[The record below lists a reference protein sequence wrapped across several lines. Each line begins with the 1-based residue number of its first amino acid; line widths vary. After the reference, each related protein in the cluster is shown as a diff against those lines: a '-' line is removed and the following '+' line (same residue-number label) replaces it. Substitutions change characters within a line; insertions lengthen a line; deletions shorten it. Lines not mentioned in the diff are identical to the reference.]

1 MQQLHDD
8 NNYTN
13 DNNSKKI
20 TINKMNKILLIIQR
34 EYLSRV
40 KKRSFIIMTI
50 VGPILMAALMIL
62 PTYLAHWSGS
72 DEKRIAVLDETG
84 WFLEK
89 FKDQDNISFYYVFN
103 DLETE
108 KKDVLS
114 KGDLLLYIPRT
125 ELNIP
130 VNSELYSIK
139 QPGLSVT
146 AYIKSVMKQIVE
158 NKKLLAS
165 GIDPEVIKSAKVNI
179 NLSMIRVEE
188 GGVEKK
194 SNTEVE
200 VGLSIFA
207 GILIYFFIF
216 MFGVQV
222 LKGVMEEK
230 SNRIVEVIISSVKPF
245 QLMLGKII
253 GIAFVGLTQ
262 FMLWIILTLVFV
274 GIFQSG
280 VFAEGSAGMELLGS
294 KTELLNNINDQG
306 VDPML
311 MVNEILGGI
320 NLQVMILSF
329 LFYFLGGYLLYAS
342 LFAAIGGAIDN
353 DTDSQQFM
361 MPVSIPLIF
370 SIALSG
376 VIINQPDGTLAVW
389 MSMIPFTSPITMMM
403 RIPFG
408 VPMWQLYTSMALLI
422 VGFIFTTWMAGKI
435 YRTGILMYGQ
445 KVSYALLWKWLTKKY

>member
-1 MQQLHDD
+1 
-8 NNYTN
+8 
-13 DNNSKKI
+13 
-20 TINKMNKILLIIQR
+20 MNKILLIIQR

-50 VGPILMAALMIL
+50 IGPVLMAAMIIL
-62 PTYLAHWSGS
+62 PAYLADWSEAT
-72 DEKRIAVLDETG
+72 EKRIAVLDETG

-89 FKDQDNISFYYVFN
+89 FKDQDNISFYYVFE

-108 KKDVLS
+108 KETALNTN
-114 KGDLLLYIPRT
+114 GDMLLYIPRT

-130 VNSELYSIK
+130 LNSELYSLK
-139 QPGLSVT
+139 QPGLNVT
-146 AYIKSVMKQIVE
+146 SYLKSVMKQIVE

-165 GIDPEVIKSAKVNI
+165 GIDPDIIKSAKVNI
-179 NLSMIRVEE
+179 NLSTIRVEKS
-188 GGVEKK
+188 GIEKK

-200 VGLSIFA
+200 VGLAIFS
-207 GILIYFFIF
+207 GIIIYFFIF

-262 FMLWIILTLVFV
+262 FTLWILLTLIFI
-274 GIFQSG
+274 GIFQTGVLTDSSSAIEMLGNNQDIIQQAGTNKSG
-280 VFAEGSAGMELLGS
+280 V
-294 KTELLNNINDQG
+294 N
-306 VDPML
+306 PMI
-311 MVNEILGGI
+311 MVNEIIGGI
-320 NLQVMILSF
+320 NIKVMIFSF
-329 LFYFLGGYLLYAS
+329 IFYFLGGYLLYSS

-361 MPVSIPLIF
+361 LPVSIPLIF

-376 VIINQPDGTLAVW
+376 VIINQPDGPLALW

-408 VPMWQLYTSMALLI
+408 VPIWQLLLSMGLLI
-422 VGFIFTTWMAGKI
+422 IGFITTTWIAGKI

-445 KVSYALLWKWLTKKY
+445 KVSYAIMWKWLTKKY

>member
-1 MQQLHDD
+1 
-8 NNYTN
+8 
-13 DNNSKKI
+13 
-20 TINKMNKILLIIQR
+20 
-34 EYLSRV
+34 
-40 KKRSFIIMTI
+40 MTI
-50 VGPILMAALMIL
+50 IGPILMAAMIIL
-62 PTYLAHWSGS
+62 PAFLADWSEAT
-72 DEKRIAVLDETG
+72 EKRVAVLDETG
-84 WFLEK
+84 WFLKK
-89 FKDQDNISFYYVFN
+89 FKDQDNITFYYVFD

-108 KKDVLS
+108 KENALNKN
-114 KGDLLLYIPRT
+114 GDLLLYIPAT

-139 QPGLSVT
+139 QPGLNVT
-146 AYIKSVMKQIVE
+146 SYIKSVMKQIVE

-165 GIDPEVIKSAKVNI
+165 GIDPEIIKSSKVTI
-179 NLSMIRVEE
+179 NLSTIKVEE
-188 GGVEKK
+188 DGIEKK

-200 VGLSIFA
+200 VGLAIFA

-222 LKGVMEEK
+222 MKGVMEEK

-262 FMLWIILTLVFV
+262 FTLWILLTFIFI
-274 GIFQSG
+274 GIFQTGILTDAS
-280 VFAEGSAGMELLGS
+280 SGMEMLGS
-294 KTELLNNINDQG
+294 QNEIIQKVSESNSG
-306 VDPML
+306 VDPMV
-311 MVNEILGGI
+311 MVNEIIGGI
-320 NLQVMILSF
+320 NIKVMLFSF
-329 LFYFLGGYLLYAS
+329 IFYFLGGYLLYSS

-361 MPVSIPLIF
+361 LPVSIPLIF

-376 VIINQPDGTLAVW
+376 VIINQPDSTLAIW

-408 VPMWQLYTSMALLI
+408 VPMWQLWTSMGLLI
-422 VGFIFTTWMAGKI
+422 IGFVISTWIAGKI

-445 KVSYALLWKWLTKKY
+445 KVSYAILWKWLTKKY

>member
-1 MQQLHDD
+1 
-8 NNYTN
+8 
-13 DNNSKKI
+13 
-20 TINKMNKILLIIQR
+20 MNKIFLIIQR

-40 KKRSFIIMTI
+40 KKKSFIIMTI
-50 VGPILMAALMIL
+50 VGPLLMASIVIL
-62 PTYLAHWSGS
+62 PAYLSSWSNAA
-72 DEKRIAVLDETG
+72 EKHIAVLDETG
-84 WFLEK
+84 WFLNK
-89 FKDQDNISFYYVFN
+89 FKNQDNITFYYVFD
-103 DLETE
+103 DLSKE
-108 KKDVLS
+108 KKEVL
-114 KGDLLLYIPRT
+114 KNGDLLLYIPRT

-130 VNSELYSIK
+130 VNSVLYSVK
-139 QPGLSVT
+139 QPGLNVT
-146 AYIKSVMKQIVE
+146 SYIKSVMKQIVE

-165 GIDPEVIKSAKVNI
+165 GINPEIIKSSKVNI
-179 NLSMIRVEE
+179 NLSTIRVEE
-188 GGVEKK
+188 GGIEKK

-200 VGLSIFA
+200 VGLAIFA

-230 SNRIVEVIISSVKPF
+230 TNRIVEVIISSVKPF
-245 QLMLGKII
+245 QLMFGKII

-262 FMLWIILTLVFV
+262 FTLWILLTLAFV

-280 VFAEGSAGMELLGS
+280 ILTDSNTAIGLPGSN
-294 KTELLNNINDQG
+294 TELVQQINQG
-306 VDPML
+306 STGVNPMA
-311 MVNEILGGI
+311 MVNEIIGGI
-320 NLQVMILSF
+320 DIKVMVFSF
-329 LFYFLGGYLLYAS
+329 IFYFLGGYLLYAS

-361 MPVSIPLIF
+361 MPVSLPLIF

-376 VIINQPDGTLAVW
+376 VIVNQPDGALAVW

-408 VPMWQLYTSMALLI
+408 VPMWQMLTSMGLLI
-422 VGFIFTTWMAGKI
+422 VGFIFTTWIAGKI

-445 KVSYALLWKWLTKKY
+445 KVNYAILWKWLTKSY

>member
-1 MQQLHDD
+1 
-8 NNYTN
+8 
-13 DNNSKKI
+13 
-20 TINKMNKILLIIQR
+20 MNKILLIIQR

-50 VGPILMAALMIL
+50 IGPVLMAAMIIL
-62 PTYLAHWSGS
+62 PAFLANWSEAT
-72 DEKRIAVLDETG
+72 EKRIAVLDETG

-89 FKDQDNISFYYVFN
+89 FKDQDNITFYYVFG
-103 DLETE
+103 DLASE
-108 KKDVLS
+108 KEEALNK

-139 QPGLSVT
+139 QPGLNVT
-146 AYIKSVMKQIVE
+146 SYMKSVMKQIVE
-158 NKKLLAS
+158 NKKLIAS
-165 GIDPEVIKSAKVNI
+165 GIDPEIVKSSKVEINISTIK
-179 NLSMIRVEE
+179 VEE
-188 GGVEKK
+188 GGIEKK
-194 SNTEVE
+194 SKTEVE
-200 VGLSIFA
+200 VGLAIFA
-207 GILIYFFIF
+207 GLLIYFFIF

-262 FMLWIILTLVFV
+262 FTLWILLTFIFI
-274 GIFQSG
+274 GIFQTG
-280 VFAEGSAGMELLGS
+280 MFTQGSSGMEMIGNQTEILQQANAGGS
-294 KTELLNNINDQG
+294 GL
-306 VDPML
+306 DPMM
-311 MVNEILGGI
+311 MVNEIIGGI
-320 NLQVMILSF
+320 DIKVMIFSF
-329 LFYFLGGYLLYAS
+329 LFYFLGGYLLYSS
-342 LFAAIGGAIDN
+342 LFAAIGGAIDH

-361 MPVSIPLIF
+361 LPVSIPLIF

-376 VIINQPDGTLAVW
+376 VIINQPDSALAFW

-408 VPMWQLYTSMALLI
+408 VPMWQIYLSMGILI
-422 VGFIFTTWMAGKI
+422 AGFIFTTWIAGKI
-435 YRTGILMYGQ
+435 YKTGILMYGQ
-445 KVSYALLWKWLTKKY
+445 KVSYAIIWKWLTKKY

>member
-1 MQQLHDD
+1 
-8 NNYTN
+8 
-13 DNNSKKI
+13 
-20 TINKMNKILLIIQR
+20 MNKILLIIQR

-40 KKRSFIIMTI
+40 KKKSFLIMTI
-50 VGPILMAALMIL
+50 IGPVLMAAMIIL
-62 PTYLAHWSGS
+62 PAYISDWSEAT
-72 DEKRIAVLDETG
+72 EKKVAVLDETG

-89 FKDQDNISFYYVFN
+89 FKDHDNIKFYYVFGN
-103 DLETE
+103 LEEE
-108 KKDVLS
+108 KQEALS
-114 KGDLLLYIPRT
+114 ENGNLLLYIPKT

-130 VNSELYSIK
+130 VNSELYSVI
-139 QPGLSVT
+139 QPGLNVT

-179 NLSMIRVEE
+179 NLSTIRVEE
-188 GGVEKK
+188 GGIEKK

-200 VGLSIFA
+200 VGLAAFA
-207 GILIYFFIF
+207 GIMIYFFIF

-253 GIAFVGLTQ
+253 GVAFVGLTQ
-262 FMLWIILTLVFV
+262 FILWIILTLIFV

-280 VFAEGSAGMELLGS
+280 IFTDGNSAMDMIGQNSDLMKNASSSGVNPAE
-294 KTELLNNINDQG
+294 
-306 VDPML
+306 
-311 MVNEILGGI
+311 MVNEIIGGI
-320 NLQVMILSF
+320 NIKVMIFSF
-329 LFYFLGGYLLYAS
+329 IFYFLGGYLLYSS
-342 LFAAIGGAIDN
+342 LFAAIGGAIDH

-361 MPVSIPLIF
+361 LPVSIPLVF
-370 SIALSG
+370 AIALSG
-376 VIINQPDGTLAVW
+376 VILNQPNSSLAIW

-408 VPMWQLYTSMALLI
+408 VPLWQIWTSMGILI
-422 VGFIFTTWMAGKI
+422 VAFIFSTWMAGKI
-435 YRTGILMYGQ
+435 YKTGILMYGQ
-445 KVSYALLWKWLTKKY
+445 KVSYAIIWKWLTKKY

>member
-1 MQQLHDD
+1 
-8 NNYTN
+8 
-13 DNNSKKI
+13 
-20 TINKMNKILLIIQR
+20 MNKILLIIQR

-40 KKRSFIIMTI
+40 KKKSFIIMTI
-50 VGPILMAALMIL
+50 VGPLLMAAMMIL
-62 PTYLAHWSGS
+62 PAYLAHWSGS
-72 DEKRIAVLDETG
+72 SEKRIAVLDETG

-89 FKDQDNISFYYVFN
+89 FKDQDNIVFYYVFS
-103 DLETE
+103 DLESE
-108 KKDVLS
+108 KKDVLA

-130 VNSELYSIK
+130 VNSELYSVK
-139 QPGLSVT
+139 QPGLNVT
-146 AYIKSVMKQIVE
+146 SYIKSVMKQIVE

-188 GGVEKK
+188 GGVETK

-200 VGLSIFA
+200 VGLAIFA

-253 GIAFVGLTQ
+253 GIAFVGITQ
-262 FMLWIILTLVFV
+262 FLLWIILTLIFV
-274 GIFQSG
+274 GVFQTG
-280 VFAEGSAGMELLGS
+280 VFTDSGSGMELLGN
-294 KTELLNNINDQG
+294 KTELLGQINDGNQG
-306 VDPML
+306 VDPMI
-311 MVNEILGGI
+311 MVNEIIGGI

-361 MPVSIPLIF
+361 LPVSIPLVF

-376 VIINQPDGTLAVW
+376 AIVNQPDGPLAIW

-408 VPMWQLYTSMALLI
+408 VPMWQLYTSMGLLI
-422 VGFIFTTWMAGKI
+422 VGFVSTTWIAGKI

-445 KVSYALLWKWLTKKY
+445 KVSYAILWKWLTKKY

>member
-1 MQQLHDD
+1 
-8 NNYTN
+8 
-13 DNNSKKI
+13 
-20 TINKMNKILLIIQR
+20 MNKILLIIQR

-40 KKRSFIIMTI
+40 KKKSFIIMTF
-50 VGPILMAALMIL
+50 VGPLLMASMMIL
-62 PTYLAHWSGS
+62 PAYLADWSEAT
-72 DEKRIAVLDETG
+72 EKHVAVLDETG

-89 FKDQDNISFYYVFN
+89 FKEQDNISFYYVFDN
-103 DLETE
+103 LEKEKTE
-108 KKDVLS
+108 ALA
-114 KGDLLLYIPRT
+114 KGDLLLYIPKT

-130 VNSELYSIK
+130 VNSQLFSVN
-139 QPGLSVT
+139 QPGLNVT
-146 AYIKSVMKQIVE
+146 SYIKSVMKQIVE

-165 GIDPEVIKSAKVNI
+165 GIDPEIIKSAKVKI
-179 NLSMIRVEE
+179 NLSTIRVEE
-188 GGVEKK
+188 GGIEKK

-200 VGLSIFA
+200 VGLAIFA

-245 QLMLGKII
+245 QLMLGKIV

-262 FMLWIILTLVFV
+262 FMLWILLTLVFV
-274 GIFQSG
+274 GIFQTG
-280 VFAEGSAGMELLGS
+280 IMTDGGSASQLLGS
-294 KTELLNNINDQG
+294 KTELVQQMGADSHGI
-306 VDPML
+306 DPMVK
-311 MVNEILGGI
+311 VNEIIGGI

-353 DTDSQQFM
+353 ETDSQQFM

-376 VIINQPDGTLAVW
+376 VIINQPDGTLAIW

-408 VPMWQLYTSMALLI
+408 VPMWQLYTSMGLLI
-422 VGFIFTTWMAGKI
+422 AGFIFTTWVAGKI
-435 YRTGILMYGQ
+435 YKTGILMYGQ
-445 KVSYALLWKWLTKKY
+445 KISYAILWKWLTKKY